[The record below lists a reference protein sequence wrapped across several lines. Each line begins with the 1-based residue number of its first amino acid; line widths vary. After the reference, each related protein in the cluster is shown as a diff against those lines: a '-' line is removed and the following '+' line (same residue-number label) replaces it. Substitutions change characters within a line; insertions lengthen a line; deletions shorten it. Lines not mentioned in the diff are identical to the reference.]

1 MDNPQGAR
9 GAEGGSDLDFH
20 EMPSNPSTNNIHS
33 ETPGTTERVE
43 LPILL
48 RILQESGRPLP
59 IGSFTERSI
68 ARKVYQLTGITLDR
82 VTMVTPSDAV
92 LELPI
97 GCSVFQVAQELH
109 SLKEWEDFP
118 IYVSCLMGNC
128 RYIMEVCQDRANY
141 ESKKKELEMEAK
153 KLREDQLEQQETLT
167 ELVDKVN
174 DQARIVEELQQQQR
188 RQELNRGSDTR
199 IPLLQ
204 GNSVGSTGS
213 VPMIPS
219 SLHTPVGLF
228 PYGGAPVKN
237 SKNPSLPAFSGEIP
251 TPKGEAEYDN
261 YIFQLKLLRS
271 SYTDDAIRNAMVA
284 TMRGHAKIAIRAIG
298 YDSSLDAMLQQL
310 ENRFGLG
317 ESVDILQQEF
327 HQMMQ
332 TQKEKVNE
340 FGSKLEH
347 KFRLLQE
354 KCPGRYGSDALK
366 ERLFHGMID
375 KLRDSVRYLYS
386 QPDCDF
392 NKLLKAAMTC
402 EFESAS

>member
-1 MDNPQGAR
+1 M
-9 GAEGGSDLDFH
+9 
-20 EMPSNPSTNNIHS
+20 
-33 ETPGTTERVE
+33 
-43 LPILL
+43 
-48 RILQESGRPLP
+48 
-59 IGSFTERSI
+59 
-68 ARKVYQLTGITLDR
+68 
-82 VTMVTPSDAV
+82 
-92 LELPI
+92 
-97 GCSVFQVAQELH
+97 
-109 SLKEWEDFP
+109 
-118 IYVSCLMGNC
+118 
-128 RYIMEVCQDRANY
+128 
-141 ESKKKELEMEAK
+141 
-153 KLREDQLEQQETLT
+153 
-167 ELVDKVN
+167 
-174 DQARIVEELQQQQR
+174 
-188 RQELNRGSDTR
+188 
-199 IPLLQ
+199 
-204 GNSVGSTGS
+204 
-213 VPMIPS
+213 
-219 SLHTPVGLF
+219 
-228 PYGGAPVKN
+228 KN

-298 YDSSLDAMLQQL
+298 YDSGLDAMLQQL

-332 TQKEKVNE
+332 TQKEKVSE

-386 QPDCDF
+386 QSDCDF

-402 EFESAS
+402 EFESASRVSTRAKALQVNEVVAPESSSSEKSDITSIRAQLEQMSSILKGANYRPGGKSSNKQKVNGKAVQQNSQDARQGLKGPGVSAAGPSTQGRCPVQCHRCCGWGHYKQNCPNKEPVEGSKEWEWANSQGEVAKEGGPLPLTPVPTLRNSQ